1 MKIGDDETIRD
12 LHQIAE
18 QSAIPPNVQFWIHQL
33 INKLQNHWKK
43 AVSSWKG
50 RWLPVLEAVIEE
62 GEGLLLHPSGP
73 NRHVRYRVWRRVA
86 PSASGIPS
94 WGGIMTPETDFT
106 LWGSS
111 LSVTLRFEDGREGQ
125 VWVPSFMG
133 TDVEFLGESP
143 YPNRAAE
150 IS

>member
-1 MKIGDDETIRD
+1 
-12 LHQIAE
+12 
-18 QSAIPPNVQFWIHQL
+18 
-33 INKLQNHWKK
+33 
-43 AVSSWKG
+43 
-50 RWLPVLEAVIEE
+50 
-62 GEGLLLHPSGP
+62 LLAHPSSA
-73 NRHVRYRVWRRVA
+73 NRHVRYRVWRRSA
-86 PSASGIPS
+86 SSASGIPT

-111 LSVTLRFEDGREGQ
+111 LSVTLHFEDGREGQ

-133 TDVEFLGESP
+133 NDVEFLGESP